1 MESTTGLIL
10 QFSAILLIAGLSF
23 FLRRSLKTFGSAYL
37 ALGWLALSFA
47 LFCLNLGFLDERSA
61 KPFFALYFFGDYVF
75 GLMLISGCRALA
87 DNYKSGAANKFI
99 IPAFAL
105 LAFFLSLF
113 ADTYDFAFNL
123 HTLILAI
130 FFAVAFHTLKP
141 LPFRCF
147 GWSVMRVALGLLA
160 LDFFHYFVI
169 FSLLKSGIKIPLP
182 EVYPA
187 FDPVIDLVLEVMLGF
202 GMVIIQL
209 ENVLRE
215 VRAVNEQ
222 LREAHE
228 KLENIA
234 HVDPLTMAFNRHA
247 FYGFLKKRGDAAE
260 PDISGCVGFFD
271 IDDLKPINDK
281 LGHNIG
287 DLAIRA
293 VVSAIRD
300 LMRAED
306 LIYRWGG
313 DEFFVIMVSMNSEMA
328 RERMSILKNKL
339 PDIDIEGTIYPL
351 TIRVSYGFE
360 DFSDMSDMNQA
371 IKTADEEMYR
381 GKQERKLHRRLSEAQ
396 AFLSNDN
403 VMVVAER

>member
-23 FLRRSLKTFGSAYL
+23 FLRRSLKTFSSAYW
-37 ALGWLALSFA
+37 AVGWLALSFA
-47 LFCLNLGFLDERSA
+47 LFCLNLGFLNERSA
-61 KPFFALYFFGDYVF
+61 KPFFALYFFGEYIF

-87 DNYKSGAANKFI
+87 GDYKFGSANKFI

-105 LAFFLSLF
+105 LAFCLSLF
-113 ADTYDFAFNL
+113 AGTNDLIFNL
-123 HTLILAI
+123 HTFILAI

-147 GWSVMRVALGLLA
+147 GWSLMRVVLALLA
-160 LDFFHYFVI
+160 LDFLHYFVV
-169 FSLLKSGIKIPLP
+169 FSLLKLGIKVPLP

-187 FDPVIDLVLEVMLGF
+187 FDSVIDLVLEVMLGF

-215 VRAVNEQ
+215 VRAVNEK
-222 LREAHE
+222 LREANE

-247 FYGFLKKRGDAAE
+247 LYGFLNKGEDQKS
-260 PDISGCVGFFD
+260 ISGCVGFFD

-287 DLAIRA
+287 DLTIRA

-313 DEFFVIMVSMNSEMA
+313 DEFFVIMISMNAEMA
-328 RERMSILKNKL
+328 RQRMKNLERRLTDIYLEGAKN
-339 PDIDIEGTIYPL
+339 PL
-351 TIRVSYGFE
+351 TVRVSYGFE
-360 DFSDMSDMNQA
+360 DFSEMSEMDQA

-381 GKQERKLHRRLSEAQ
+381 GKRERKLRRRLSEARV
-396 AFLSNDN
+396 FPSSDN
-403 VMVVAER
+403 ILVSLER